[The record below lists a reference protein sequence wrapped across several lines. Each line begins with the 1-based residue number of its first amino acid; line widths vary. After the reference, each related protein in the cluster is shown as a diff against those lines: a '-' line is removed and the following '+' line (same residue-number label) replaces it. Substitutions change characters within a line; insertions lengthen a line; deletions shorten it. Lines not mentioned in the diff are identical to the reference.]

1 MLDVQQPLSI
11 WPAGRSDAPAND
23 VVQICLTDAERIEF
37 QKAAERCGLSLAAW
51 MRDRL
56 NECVKREAKEG

>member
-1 MLDVQQPLSI
+1 MIITDQSTVWL
-11 WPAGRSDAPAND
+11 AGEPRGKFTE
-23 VVQICLTDAERIEF
+23 VVEVCLTDLERIEF

-56 NECVKREAKEG
+56 NECAKREAKEA

>member
-1 MLDVQQPLSI
+1 MLVATQQTV
-11 WPAGRSDAPAND
+11 WTAGDQSVEANE
-23 VVQICLTDAERIEF
+23 VVQICLTDLERIEF

-56 NECVKREAKEG
+56 NECAKREAKEG

>member
-1 MLDVQQPLSI
+1 MFTADIDKPSSPNKFNYSI
-11 WPAGRSDAPAND
+11 DE
-23 VVQICLTDAERIEF
+23 VVTLCLNDAERIEF

-56 NECVKREAKEG
+56 NECAKREAKDS

>member
-1 MLDVQQPLSI
+1 MLVTSQSSAGSAGEPRAEANEFVQF
-11 WPAGRSDAPAND
+11 
-23 VVQICLTDAERIEF
+23 CLTDLERIEF

-56 NECVKREAKEG
+56 NECAKREAKDG